1 MTTPEPDAGPRH
13 ASIAADLR
21 ARIRSGEFPP
31 GTAIRSEAE
40 LASQFGVARGTVRQA
55 LASLRGEGLIVGGQ
69 GRRTVVAKPLLAQSF
84 DELVSFT
91 SWAENLGLTP
101 SARTLDLTRRPA
113 DARDALDLELEEGT
127 QIFQYRRL
135 RLLDGQP
142 AMLEVSSFVE
152 PVGRLLLDCDLNT
165 GSVYTQL
172 GAMGI
177 VFHEAR
183 HRIAA
188 IAADAEQSELLSVH
202 RGAPLLEV
210 RRIVF
215 DPARRPVEASLD
227 TYRGDEFAITIQN
240 RAAHAQAGAGLSL
253 HDGVGPLQH

>member
-1 MTTPEPDAGPRH
+1 M
-13 ASIAADLR
+13 R
-21 ARIRSGEFPP
+21 ARIRSRRARAAAPP
-31 GTAIRSEAE
+31 FGPEAE
-40 LASQFGVARGTVRQA
+40 LASQFGVSRGTVRQA

-101 SARTLDLTRRPA
+101 TARTLDLTRRPA

-135 RLLDGQP
+135 RLLDGEP
-142 AMLEVSSFVE
+142 AMIEVSSFVE

-177 VFHEAR
+177 VFHEAQQKG
-183 HRIAA
+183 IAA
-188 IAADAEQSELLSVH
+188 IAANAGTIGAG
-202 RGAPLLEV
+202 RGHGVPEP
-210 RRIVF
+210 
-215 DPARRPVEASLD
+215 PAGLGGA
-227 TYRGDEFAITIQN
+227 QN
-240 RAAHAQAGAGLSL
+240 RAWVPTEARVGGITRYHTAVMSSRSRSKTARRRRKRARELSL
-253 HDGVGPLQH
+253 HEGAGPLQH